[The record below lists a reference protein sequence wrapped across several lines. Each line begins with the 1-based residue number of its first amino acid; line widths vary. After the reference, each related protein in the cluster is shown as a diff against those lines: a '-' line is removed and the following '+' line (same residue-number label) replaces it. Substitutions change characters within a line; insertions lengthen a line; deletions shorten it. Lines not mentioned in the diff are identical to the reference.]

1 MEQYLKL
8 VKHIRDNG
16 NYKGDRTGTGT
27 LSVFGYQ
34 MRFDIS
40 NGKFPLVTAK
50 HTHLKSIIH
59 ELLWFLQG
67 ETNIRYL
74 KENGVRIWDEW
85 SLKESEFGE
94 SFDERKLVYVEP
106 RVIPYS
112 DYYNPVYDTEVPSE
126 LGSKLRAT
134 WYNMINRCYNS
145 EAHNYKYYGAVGVFV
160 CERWHSYKNFVE
172 DVQRLPNWKHKCDNW
187 NDYNLDKDYYSS
199 NCYSPETCLWLSKVE
214 NAMYGDCTTLIAITP
229 EGHVEIYPS
238 VNQAAKELDIKRNTL
253 HRFGQRVPDILK
265 GRNKVLKGWRFIL
278 LDAPFRYDFPKVG
291 DLGPVYGAQWTNW
304 GGGQITSTTVLDLI
318 EKCNGDDVALAT
330 ELINLFKNREKNGI
344 NQIANLIEMLKKNPD
359 SRRAIVSAWNPAE
372 VDNMALP
379 PCFSAGT
386 LVATPNGYR
395 AIETL
400 QEGEEVISATG
411 IPRRINKVWVTPYSG
426 TVYSLKVR
434 CVGPAIHCTPNH
446 PFFIKDKGW
455 VEAKDIQLGDLMG
468 IPKTKS
474 FRNHS
479 FEVSINHNKGG
490 KIHKRID
497 LTIDDYYTLG
507 YFMGNGW
514 ASVTGNRISFAIPHS
529 KLEEILPRI
538 RKTIKVSKKPGVGEN
553 VSTYETKSDTW
564 IPLFREFGHR
574 AHGKKIPQWVMESTK
589 DAKESFLEGFFDAD
603 GHFPY
608 FGKVNVTTVS
618 ESIAYGVQRLLAE
631 FDLNASV
638 KFQKK
643 KPTHVIEDRTV
654 NQRDLWYLEGHI
666 PLNRSGVVHGEE
678 YLWVPVKD
686 IEEHQTEEIVYNLD
700 VDEEHTY
707 IVQNLATH
715 NCHTMFQFYSNFLSL
730 DELVDVIYKAGK
742 KSEYLQSVR
751 TTELETDDAIYDHAL
766 LFCQEHDL
774 PRRKLSC
781 QLYQRKHHCAF

>member
-1 MEQYLKL
+1 MKQYLELMRL
-8 VKHIRDNG
+8 VREKG
-16 NYKGDRTGTGT
+16 AYKGDRTGTGT
-27 LSVFGYQ
+27 YSVFGHQ
-34 MRFDIS
+34 MRFDLS
-40 NGKFPLVTAK
+40 AGKFPLVTTK

-59 ELLWFLQG
+59 ELLWFLKG

-74 KENGVRIWDEW
+74 KANGVRIWDEW
-85 SLKESEFGE
+85 VLKGTEEYRPATLHEVNTRIKAAGLQ
-94 SFDERKLVYVEP
+94 DE
-106 RVIPYS
+106 
-112 DYYNPVYDTEVPSE
+112 
-126 LGSKLRAT
+126 
-134 WYNMINRCYNS
+134 
-145 EAHNYKYYGAVGVFV
+145 
-160 CERWHSYKNFVE
+160 FVE
-172 DVQRLPNWKHKCDNW
+172 WVKP
-187 NDYNLDKDYYSS
+187 Y
-199 NCYSPETCLWLSKVE
+199 WLSEYKEGYEKIQGKTMHVKGGPDIPGSIHWAHPDYD
-214 NAMYGDCTTLIAITP
+214 AMAFAWAEERGVSTKTLIAG
-229 EGHVEIYPS
+229 E
-238 VNQAAKELDIKRNTL
+238 
-253 HRFGQRVPDILK
+253 
-265 GRNKVLKGWRFIL
+265 
-278 LDAPFRYDFPKVG
+278 
-291 DLGPVYGAQWTNW
+291 LGPVYGSQWRSWPDVKVIPNEEVESLEAR
-304 GGGQITSTTVLDLI
+304 GYGDLGPI
-318 EKCNGDDVALAT
+318 DSNIDDKGYCQHSVMRGT
-330 ELINLFKNREKNGI
+330 ID
-344 NQIANLIEMLKKNPD
+344 QIANLIDMIKKNPD
-359 SRRAIVSAWNPAE
+359 SRRLIVSAWNPAE

-426 TVYSLKVR
+426 TMYSLKVR

-643 KPTHVIEDRTV
+643 KPTHVIEGRTV

-678 YLWVPVKD
+678 YLWVPVKG

-715 NCHTMFQFYSNFLSL
+715 NCHTMFQFYSNFLNRY
-730 DELVDVIYKAGK
+730 ELEDVIGKAHLTAD
-742 KSEYLQSVR
+742 YVR
-751 TTELETDDAIYDHAL
+751 FVNDRDCTTDEEVYDAAL
-766 LFCQEHDL
+766 MFCQEHDL

>member
-1 MEQYLKL
+1 MKQYLEL
-8 VKHIRDNG
+8 LKHVRENAV
-16 NYKGDRTGTGT
+16 YKGDRTGTGT
-27 LSVFGYQ
+27 YSVFGYQ
-34 MRFDIS
+34 MRFDLS
-40 NGKFPLVTAK
+40 AGKFPLVTTK
-50 HTHLKSIIH
+50 KCHLKSIIH
-59 ELLWFLQG
+59 ELLFFLNG
-67 ETNIRYL
+67 DTNIRYL
-74 KENGVRIWDEW
+74 KAHGVRIWDEW
-85 SLKESEFGE
+85 VKEGTAEYRPATLHEVNERIKAAGLQEEFIE
-94 SFDERKLVYVEP
+94 WVK
-106 RVIPYS
+106 PY
-112 DYYNPVYDTEVPSE
+112 
-126 LGSKLRAT
+126 
-134 WYNMINRCYNS
+134 
-145 EAHNYKYYGAVGVFV
+145 
-160 CERWHSYKNFVE
+160 
-172 DVQRLPNWKHKCDNW
+172 
-187 NDYNLDKDYYSS
+187 
-199 NCYSPETCLWLSKVE
+199 WLSEYKEGYEKIQGKTMHVKGGPDIPGSIHWAHPDYD
-214 NAMYGDCTTLIAITP
+214 AMASAWAEERGVSTKTLIAG
-229 EGHVEIYPS
+229 E
-238 VNQAAKELDIKRNTL
+238 
-253 HRFGQRVPDILK
+253 
-265 GRNKVLKGWRFIL
+265 
-278 LDAPFRYDFPKVG
+278 
-291 DLGPVYGAQWTNW
+291 LGPVYGSQWRSWPNPK
-304 GGGQITSTTVLDLI
+304 IELI
-318 EKCNGDDVALAT
+318 EDQEEKARYMASGLTYVDWLASGQAKAHV
-330 ELINLFKNREKNGI
+330 KNESI
-344 NQIANLIEMLKKNPD
+344 DQISNLIETLKKNPD
-359 SRRAIVSAWNPAE
+359 SRRLIVSAWNPAE

-426 TVYSLKVR
+426 TMYSLKVR

-474 FRNHS
+474 FRDHS

-608 FGKVNVTTVS
+608 FRKVNVTTVS

-643 KPTHVIEDRTV
+643 KPTHVIEGRTV

-678 YLWVPVKD
+678 YLWVPVKG

-715 NCHTMFQFYSNFLSL
+715 NCHTMFQFYSAPLSGTERWRL
-730 DELVDVIYKAGK
+730 MGK
-742 KSEYLQSVR
+742 KGIHISFCTEPSEE
-751 TTELETDDAIYDHAL
+751 ELHRIAD
-766 LFCQEHDL
+766 EHGI
-774 PRRKLSC
+774 PARKLSC
-781 QLYQRKHHCAF
+781 QLYQRK

>member
-1 MEQYLKL
+1 MKQYLEL
-8 VKHIRDNG
+8 VKHIKDNG
-16 NYKGDRTGTGT
+16 SYKEDRTGTGT
-27 LSVFGYQ
+27 YSVFGYQ
-34 MRFDIS
+34 MRFPLGD
-40 NGKFPLVTAK
+40 GKFPLVTAK

-59 ELLWFLQG
+59 ELLWFLKG

-74 KENGVRIWDEW
+74 AENGVRIWNEWVLPGTAEYRDMNPGEIQVALAKHFNVTDFTPVQNDSLGLSGAYEIIRDED
-85 SLKESEFGE
+85 
-94 SFDERKLVYVEP
+94 DEDRIVFEYVDNASWLNAYRILLDKEP
-106 RVIPYS
+106 RV
-112 DYYNPVYDTEVPSE
+112 
-126 LGSKLRAT
+126 
-134 WYNMINRCYNS
+134 
-145 EAHNYKYYGAVGVFV
+145 
-160 CERWHSYKNFVE
+160 
-172 DVQRLPNWKHKCDNW
+172 
-187 NDYNLDKDYYSS
+187 
-199 NCYSPETCLWLSKVE
+199 
-214 NAMYGDCTTLIAITP
+214 LIAG
-229 EGHVEIYPS
+229 E
-238 VNQAAKELDIKRNTL
+238 
-253 HRFGQRVPDILK
+253 
-265 GRNKVLKGWRFIL
+265 
-278 LDAPFRYDFPKVG
+278 
-291 DLGPVYGAQWTNW
+291 LGPVYGSQWRSWPAPEGKTID
-304 GGGQITSTTVLDLI
+304 QIS
-318 EKCNGDDVALAT
+318 
-330 ELINLFKNREKNGI
+330 
-344 NQIANLIEMLKKNPD
+344 NLIEMIKKNPD
-359 SRRAIVSAWNPAE
+359 SRRLIVSAWNPAE

-426 TVYSLKVR
+426 TMYSLKVR

-446 PFFIKDKGW
+446 PFFIKDRGW

-479 FEVSINHNKGG
+479 FEVSINHSKGG

-538 RKTIKVSKKPGVGEN
+538 RKTIKVSKKPGVSEN

-643 KPTHVIEDRTV
+643 KPTHVIEGRTV

-678 YLWVPVKD
+678 YLWVPVKA
-686 IEEHQTEEIVYNLD
+686 IGEHQTEEIVYNLD

-707 IVQNLATH
+707 TVQNLATH
-715 NCHTMFQFYSNFLSL
+715 NCHTMFQFYTSPLAGMERWVYGLNHGYFEENEGRGQFGIDEFL
-730 DELVDVIYKAGK
+730 DQKGVP
-742 KSEYLQSVR
+742 
-751 TTELETDDAIYDHAL
+751 T
-766 LFCQEHDL
+766 
-774 PRRKLSC
+774 RKLSC